1 MTTLFETPMQS
12 ERDLRS
18 AHKERKRSKDSTAKW
33 TFGARPSGGCHLNL
47 TTYETEGGSEAQR
60 SKMRPM
66 GKYSDDCGASR
77 FGKQHN
83 MVKMTRANYN
93 LPPGRVKSR
102 MDAAEEVLS
111 YSELPSPGLST
122 SQQMMS
128 FSDHI
133 LYSFDQSDT
142 PGKPVSLEVFVKQ
155 PTGRDTE
162 RLVEKEYEILD
173 ENGEPLKGRKA
184 RNILRKSGSDLAKDE
199 PVVDEDF
206 ELV

>member
-1 MTTLFETPMQS
+1 
-12 ERDLRS
+12 
-18 AHKERKRSKDSTAKW
+18 
-33 TFGARPSGGCHLNL
+33 
-47 TTYETEGGSEAQR
+47 
-60 SKMRPM
+60 
-66 GKYSDDCGASR
+66 
-77 FGKQHN
+77 
-83 MVKMTRANYN
+83 
-93 LPPGRVKSR
+93 
-102 MDAAEEVLS
+102 
-111 YSELPSPGLST
+111 
-122 SQQMMS
+122 MMS
-128 FSDHI
+128 FSDHV

-142 PGKPVSLEVFVKQ
+142 PGKPMSLEVFVKQ